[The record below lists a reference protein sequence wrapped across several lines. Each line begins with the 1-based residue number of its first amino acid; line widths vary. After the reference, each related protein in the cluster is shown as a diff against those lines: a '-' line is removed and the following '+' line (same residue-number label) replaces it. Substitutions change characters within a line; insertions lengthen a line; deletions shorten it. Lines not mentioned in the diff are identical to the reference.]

1 MIRANIYCFWPQ
13 LIEYANNFIYWAF
26 CCKMQY
32 FYHHKR
38 ANSEVLC
45 IRPYS
50 YISDFMLPTT
60 ITYKAI
66 LNIKYELKSVCEAI
80 DKYYGKAIN
89 PTDDYGIYVI
99 NSNFTNLCRPGYES
113 HIKQPKE
120 MVRRQGNGSSFG
132 SCIEFLILL
141 KSDSTK
147 FYKPKC
153 FPQDGIIQIL
163 GIRHANLSDAHEVV
177 KYIIEL
183 FKNVMDIEEPI
194 QIQSERKS
202 LINYKFNL
210 NFWSPKN
217 IIDVNMFQI
226 ILCDIIE
233 KRVKY
238 EEDFIRT
245 EIYKKNI
252 IHMRTKLPAKITTS
266 RQQLLDNK
274 LILAVE
280 YSDKY
285 IMLIKF
291 ELSGKF
297 TITASRE
304 EKDSYNMYC
313 WIKEFFKIFWN
324 YIIRI

>member
-1 MIRANIYCFWPQ
+1 MN
-13 LIEYANNFIYWAF
+13 
-26 CCKMQY
+26 
-32 FYHHKR
+32 H
-38 ANSEVLC
+38 
-45 IRPYS
+45 
-50 YISDFMLPTT
+50 
-60 ITYKAI
+60 I
-66 LNIKYELKSVCEAI
+66 LN
-80 DKYYGKAIN
+80 
-89 PTDDYGIYVI
+89 
-99 NSNFTNLCRPGYES
+99 S
-113 HIKQPKE
+113 H
-120 MVRRQGNGSSFG
+120 GSSFG

-163 GIRHANLSDAHEVV
+163 GIRHADLSDAHEVV